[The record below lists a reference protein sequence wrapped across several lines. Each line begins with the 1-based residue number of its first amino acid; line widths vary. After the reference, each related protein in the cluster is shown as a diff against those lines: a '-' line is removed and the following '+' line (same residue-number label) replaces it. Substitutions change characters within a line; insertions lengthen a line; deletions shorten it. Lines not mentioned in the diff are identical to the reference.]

1 MKTTG
6 LRALL
11 LALPFA
17 LVACAPVLGVVGGP
31 TESVVLPNGEV
42 CGHAGGGATLA
53 FDGQRLAWTCDVGET
68 GPRGLFGAPVVVRET
83 DVSWRLATTA
93 RRADGA
99 GFELDRIDTVDARV
113 ARLELA
119 SGEMCA
125 MAGEGATLAFG
136 GRRVHYTC
144 GGDVVLVGGL
154 TSDDRGLLARRAVLT
169 RRGDVPELGREGV
182 VRVRSVVLEPVDAAA
197 AAEALE
203 ATEAAAAATLPAAPA
218 ATDAATQPAEVGPA
232 PLLGTVWSLE
242 LIRFANGTELV
253 PREPGLYT
261 LLLGPDGSVALRVDC
276 NQGAGRFEV
285 DAERLFF
292 APFATTRAACPPGT
306 LDQDYLVQLGS
317 AATYQLADD
326 QLVVIT
332 TEATQ
337 LHFVPLR

>member
-1 MKTTG
+1 MKLTG
-6 LRALL
+6 LRVLL
-11 LALPFA
+11 LSLPFA
-17 LVACAPVLGVVGGP
+17 LIACAPVLGVVGGP

-83 DVSWRLATTA
+83 DVSWRLATAA

-113 ARLELA
+113 ARLELG
-119 SGEMCA
+119 SGETCEA
-125 MAGEGATLAFG
+125 ATLEIA
-136 GRRVHYTC
+136 GRRVLYTC
-144 GGDVVLVGGL
+144 GGDVVVVGL
-154 TSDDRGLLARRAVLT
+154 TADERGLLARRAVVT
-169 RRGDVPELGREGV
+169 SRGDVPELGREGV

-197 AAEALE
+197 PLE
-203 ATEAAAAATLPAAPA
+203 ATATAPAAPA
-218 ATDAATQPAEVGPA
+218 APAEPAAAVPAAEPAVAGPA

-242 LIRFANGTELV
+242 LIRFVNGTELV

-306 LDQDYLVQLGS
+306 IDQDFLVQLGS

-326 QLVVIT
+326 ELTVIT
-332 TEATQ
+332 TEATE